1 MDQDMARLGAALKA
15 TRLARRPKLTE
26 EQVAR
31 EVGFSRATLQNI
43 EKGIASTKVTPT
55 IREYARY
62 LGWTDDSIERVLA
75 GGEPQLVQD
84 GDKETGGEATPPPAT
99 LRRHGESAPLPLRV
113 VDAIESEGALV
124 DTALIPLGEDA
135 TMVLLVKGR
144 PGATADEVRAS
155 ATPEEVL
162 AAMEAYRRTL
172 HPQMRELA
180 TDQEQS
186 PAANDA

>member
-31 EVGFSRATLQNI
+31 AAGFSRATLQNI
-43 EKGIASTKVTPT
+43 EKGTASAKVTST

-62 LGWTDDSIERVLA
+62 LGWTDDSIERAFA
-75 GGEPQLVQD
+75 GQAPRLLPDTEVGTEGAEVASAPS
-84 GDKETGGEATPPPAT
+84 PAAE
-99 LRRHGESAPLPLRV
+99 GSPLPLRV
-113 VDAIESEGALV
+113 VDAIESDGALV
-124 DTALIPLGEDA
+124 DTALIPLGNDA

-162 AAMEAYRRTL
+162 AAMEAYRRSL
-172 HPQMRELA
+172 SPQVQELA
-180 TDQEQS
+180 TDAEQS
-186 PAANDA
+186 HAANDA